1 MLKTTP
7 NAKLIIAGDFNE
19 VPDVYLSLRFWS
31 DVSAFL
37 FLQRNFYY
45 ILSLKDVI
53 CTYSHK
59 SKIIEYVVNFYILQG
74 KYYIHKQKFA
84 KCIPSVI
91 YFYQKW
97 KLWKSLQCKLITKRM
112 SYC

>member
-37 FLQRNFYY
+37 FLQINFYH

-84 KCIPSVI
+84 KCIPKCNIFFIRNGSFEKV
-91 YFYQKW
+91 
-97 KLWKSLQCKLITKRM
+97 SNAN
-112 SYC
+112 